1 MKRRIAEISARHNT
15 ECGKPYPIEMSVG
28 VCEFV
33 CGEDVDIYGV
43 IERADE
49 RLYEEKRAK
58 KAKNGSYQRGM
69 P

>member
-1 MKRRIAEISARHNT
+1 
-15 ECGKPYPIEMSVG
+15 MSVG

-33 CGEDVDIYGV
+33 CGEGVDIYGV